1 MSCKVEYVKT
11 YIDVVV
17 KMRTDGTYI
26 PIKVIWDGREF
37 EIDNIVYISRS
48 QPLHVG
54 GNIVI
59 KYCVKMGGREKELF
73 LEDRPRRWFIE
84 KPVIQYI

>member
-1 MSCKVEYVKT
+1 
-11 YIDVVV
+11 
-17 KMRTDGTYI
+17 MRTDGTYI

-37 EIDNIVYISRS
+37 EIDCIVRISQS
-48 QPLHVG
+48 QPPHVG
-54 GNIVI
+54 GGVVI
-59 KYCVKMGGREKELF
+59 RYSVKMAGQEKDLF